1 MDRKFQTIYNKFVT
15 AYRARNYNEMI
26 EIMVA
31 YKCETIAENQL
42 QHLVY
47 MFRAVFECVR
57 LSANKIAIK
66 VVAKIVS
73 QFELILT
80 ASAKYQKFPQ
90 FLTTLNVLAAPEYLN
105 ANPSI
110 LASVAAD
117 ADTNMEHWMRT
128 ISGLVVTASDGVS
141 TADDRKTVFLAL
153 TQSSLIFF
161 KLENELNGTSY
172 NETKQFLGGCMTLQ
186 YLRSD
191 KYSGDYVQC
200 FKLFEN
206 YMNAWKNGA
215 NDWQKIMDEI
225 ISFVV

>member
-1 MDRKFQTIYNKFVT
+1 MDRKFLTIYNKFVT
-15 AYRARNYNEMI
+15 AHRARNHNEMI

-31 YKCETIAENQL
+31 YNCETITQNQL

-47 MFRAVFECVR
+47 MFRAAYECLR
-57 LSANKIAIK
+57 LNANKIATKI
-66 VVAKIVS
+66 VAKIVS
-73 QFELILT
+73 QFKLILS
-80 ASAKYQKFPQ
+80 AAAKYQKFQQ

-110 LASVAAD
+110 LSSAA
-117 ADTNMEHWMRT
+117 AETDTNMEHWMRT
-128 ISGLVVTASDGVS
+128 IGGLVVTASDGVS
-141 TADDRKTVFLAL
+141 TADDRKAVFLAL

-161 KLENELNGTSY
+161 KLENELNGTSF
-172 NETKQFLGGCMTLQ
+172 NETKHFLGGCMTLQ

-206 YMNAWKNGA
+206 YVNAWTNDA
-215 NDWQKIMDEI
+215 SDWQKIMDEI